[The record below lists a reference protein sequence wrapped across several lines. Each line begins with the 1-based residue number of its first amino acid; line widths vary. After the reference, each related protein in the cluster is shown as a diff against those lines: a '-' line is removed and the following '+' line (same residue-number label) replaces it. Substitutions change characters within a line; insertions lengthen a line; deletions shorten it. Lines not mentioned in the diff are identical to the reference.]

1 MFLAV
6 PSIVRIAEA
15 RDVVLR
21 SGSLVRAIS
30 SICFRVIR
38 PTRSRLG
45 LADPLSTPAAF
56 LSKSAA
62 GGVLVMNVKD
72 RSAYTVITTGI
83 VISPML
89 AVRALKVLQNS
100 IMLTPCCPSAGPI
113 GGAGFAFPAGTWSL
127 IWAVIFVAILKCV
140 LRAWH
145 GRTVTLTFL
154 LESKNRHYNK

>member
-6 PSIVRIAEA
+6 PSMVRIAESSE
-15 RDVVLR
+15 VVFR
-21 SGSLVRAIS
+21 SGNLVRAIS
-30 SICFRVIR
+30 SICLRVTL

-45 LADPLSTPAAF
+45 LAEPLSTPAAF

-62 GGVLVMNVKD
+62 GGVLVIKVKD

-113 GGAGFAFPAGTWSL
+113 GGAGFALPAGTWSL
-127 IWAVIFVAILKCV
+127 IWAVIFLAILKWV
-140 LRAWH
+140 WRACP
-145 GRTVTLTFL
+145 GGQKLSPFYSSR
-154 LESKNRHYNK
+154 